1 MSECIFMNEKF
12 NVKDTMAEM
21 DSANILISYSGFMSD
36 QTLEGVSQGIKAI
49 FESGSMKTRKS
60 RKVFSVFVESAQN
73 IIFYSGKRMEID
85 GTRDGAGFGSIFIQ
99 QMEDNVFDVISVTT
113 VLADKKSDF
122 EGRLTKLMEMTDE
135 DIDAA
140 YEEQL
145 LSQING
151 SEKGAG
157 LGLFEIR
164 RQTSNLT
171 FDFSPQDDDFLLIMR
186 ATI

>member
-1 MSECIFMNEKF
+1 MTKKF
-12 NVKDTMAEM
+12 NVATTMADLEL
-21 DSANILISYSGFMSD
+21 ANILISYSGFISD
-36 QTLEGVSQGIKAI
+36 QTLEGVAQGIKSI
-49 FESGSMKTRKS
+49 FETGSLKTKKS

-73 IIFYSGKRMEID
+73 IIFYSGRRMEIE

-99 QMEDNVFDVISVTT
+99 KLDDDLFDVISVTT
-113 VLADKKSDF
+113 VLTAKKTDF
-122 EGRLTKLMEMTDE
+122 ESRLTNLVEMTDKE
-135 DIDAA
+135 VDTA

-145 LSQING
+145 MNQITG

-164 RQTSNLT
+164 RQTQNLT
-171 FDFSPQDDDFLLIMR
+171 FEFISREDDYLLVMR

>member
-1 MSECIFMNEKF
+1 MTEKF
-12 NVKDTMAEM
+12 NVANTMANLEA
-21 DSANILISYSGFMSD
+21 ANILISYSGYLSD

-49 FESGSMKTRKS
+49 FETGALKTRKS
-60 RKVFSVFVESAQN
+60 RKIFSVFVESAQN
-73 IIFYSGKRMEID
+73 IIFYSGRRIEIE

-99 QMEDNVFDVISVTT
+99 QLEDDLFDVISVTT
-113 VLADKKSDF
+113 VLSAKKTDF
-122 EGRLTKLMEMTDE
+122 EGRLSKLLEMTDE
-135 DIDAA
+135 DVDAA

-145 LSQING
+145 MNQITG

-164 RQTSNLT
+164 RQSTDLAFEFIDQEN
-171 FDFSPQDDDFLLIMR
+171 DHLLVMR

>member
-1 MSECIFMNEKF
+1 MPEKF
-12 NVKDTMAEM
+12 NAKDTMA
-21 DSANILISYSGFMSD
+21 DFASANILISYSGFMSD

-49 FESGSMKTRKS
+49 FETGASKTRKS
-60 RKVFSVFVESAQN
+60 RKIFSVFVESAQN
-73 IIFYSGKRMEID
+73 IIFYSGKRLVIE
-85 GTRDGAGFGSIFIQ
+85 GTRDGAGYGSIFIQ
-99 QMEDNVFDVISVTT
+99 KLDDDLFDVISVTT
-113 VLADKKSDF
+113 VLTAKKSDF
-122 EGRLTKLMEMTDE
+122 ETRLTGLLEMTDE

-145 LSQING
+145 LNQITG

-164 RQTSNLT
+164 RQSQTLT
-171 FDFSPQDDDFLLIMR
+171 FDFSPQDDDYLLVMR

>member
-1 MSECIFMNEKF
+1 MTNKF
-12 NVKDTMAEM
+12 NVATTMAELEA
-21 DSANILISYSGFMSD
+21 ANILISYSGFMSD
-36 QTLEGVSQGIKAI
+36 QSLEGVSQGIKSI
-49 FESGSMKTRKS
+49 FETGSLKTRKS

-73 IIFYSGKRMEID
+73 IIFYSGRRMEIE

-99 QMEDNVFDVISVTT
+99 QLDDDLFDVISVTT
-113 VLADKKSDF
+113 VLTAKKTDF
-122 EGRLTKLMEMTDE
+122 EGRLNQLVEMTDE
-135 DIDAA
+135 DVDSA

-145 LSQING
+145 MNQITG

-164 RQTSNLT
+164 RQTKMLS
-171 FDFSPQDDDFLLIMR
+171 FEFIPQQDDYLLVMR

>member
-1 MSECIFMNEKF
+1 
-12 NVKDTMAEM
+12 
-21 DSANILISYSGFMSD
+21 
-36 QTLEGVSQGIKAI
+36 
-49 FESGSMKTRKS
+49 
-60 RKVFSVFVESAQN
+60 
-73 IIFYSGKRMEID
+73 MEIE

-113 VLADKKSDF
+113 VLADKKPDF
-122 EGRLTKLMEMTDE
+122 EGRLTTLMEMTDE

-145 LSQING
+145 LSQITG

>member
-1 MSECIFMNEKF
+1 MAEKF
-12 NVKDTMAEM
+12 NVTDTMAALAAA
-21 DSANILISYSGFMSD
+21 DILISYSGFMSD

-49 FESGSMKTRKS
+49 FETGSMKTRKS

-73 IIFYSGKRMEID
+73 IIFYSGRRMEIE

-99 QMEDNVFDVISVTT
+99 KLDDDLFDVISVTT
-113 VLADKKSDF
+113 VLADRKPEF
-122 EGRLTKLMEMTDE
+122 EARLTELLEMSDE

-145 LSQING
+145 LNQITG

-164 RQTSNLT
+164 RQTRELN
-171 FDFSPQDDDFLLIMR
+171 FEFSQQDEDFLLVMR

>member
-1 MSECIFMNEKF
+1 MAEKF
-12 NVKDTMAEM
+12 NVKDTMAAL
-21 DSANILISYSGFMSD
+21 SAADILISYSGFMSD

-49 FESGSMKTRKS
+49 FETGSMKTRKS

-73 IIFYSGKRMEID
+73 IIFYSGRRMEIE

-99 QMEDNVFDVISVTT
+99 KLDDDMFDVISVTT
-113 VLADKKSDF
+113 VLADRKADF
-122 EGRLTKLMEMTDE
+122 EARLTKLLDMTDE

-145 LSQING
+145 LNQITG

-164 RQTSNLT
+164 RQTRDLT
-171 FDFSPQDDDFLLIMR
+171 FEFSPLDDDFLLVMR

>member
-1 MSECIFMNEKF
+1 MTEKF
-12 NVKDTMAEM
+12 NVATAMAELE
-21 DSANILISYSGFMSD
+21 SANILISYSGFMSD
-36 QTLEGVSQGIKAI
+36 QTLEGVSQGIKSI
-49 FESGSMKTRKS
+49 FETGSLKTRKS

-73 IIFYSGKRMEID
+73 IIFYSGKRMEIE

-99 QMEDNVFDVISVTT
+99 RLNDDLFDVISVTT
-113 VLADKKSDF
+113 VLTAKKADF
-122 EGRLTKLMEMTDE
+122 EGRLTKLVEMTDE
-135 DIDAA
+135 DVDTA

-145 LSQING
+145 MNQITG

-164 RQTSNLT
+164 RQTKNLT
-171 FDFSPQDDDFLLIMR
+171 FEFLPQEDDYLLVMR